1 MIRLKPFGRIS
12 YQKLREEYL
21 DWLISSNAIASELC
35 SILMGNSFP
44 PDGLTIPASLNKYL
58 HSSEYGNTK
67 KERLRLLLIGP
78 EDMPKSFGGNGKYET
93 MRQVLEEVIDGFKP
107 LEDDAKEIYKEIFDY
122 GKFSGSNQ
130 SISERTA
137 YWLQK
142 QLDVKVCPF
151 CNRIYTTTL
160 FNRSVRP
167 AFDHF
172 YPKSTYPYLAVSLF
186 NLIPICDACN
196 NAKSD
201 HAEIFKEKQIIYPY
215 DESFDEC
222 FEADFPVHVSFRVLP
237 DGKQPWGVLY
247 GQSEEF
253 TLQFHPTS
261 SDGKT
266 LEGRYGGALVPA
278 DLDNRFPAENH
289 EYWERDINSIKI
301 LNLEDLYGTHK
312 NEIMRILRNRYIY
325 NHAAII
331 YIVKPFLQTKNH
343 NTSDAALS
351 LEAQNMLYFANL
363 NPKDWGITP
372 LNKLKA
378 DILKQMYAIEMASTD
393 TVCTLERG

>member
-21 DWLISSNAIASELC
+21 DLLISSNAIASELC
-35 SILMGNSFP
+35 SILTGNSFP

-58 HSSEYGNTK
+58 HLPEYGNTK

-78 EDMPKSFGGNGKYET
+78 EDMPKSFGGNGKYKT
-93 MRQVLEEVIDGFKP
+93 MRQALEEVIDGLKP
-107 LEDDAKEIYKEIFDY
+107 LEADAKEIYKEIFDY

-186 NLIPICDACN
+186 NLIPICDICN
-196 NAKSD
+196 KAKSNKLD
-201 HAEIFKEKQIIYPY
+201 PIIYPY

-222 FEADFPVHVSFRVLP
+222 FESNLSVHTAFRVRP
-237 DGKQPWGVLY
+237 NGDQPW
-247 GQSEEF
+247 
-253 TLQFHPTS
+253 
-261 SDGKT
+261 
-266 LEGRYGGALVPA
+266 
-278 DLDNRFPAENH
+278 
-289 EYWERDINSIKI
+289 
-301 LNLEDLYGTHK
+301 
-312 NEIMRILRNRYIY
+312 
-325 NHAAII
+325 
-331 YIVKPFLQTKNH
+331 
-343 NTSDAALS
+343 
-351 LEAQNMLYFANL
+351 
-363 NPKDWGITP
+363 
-372 LNKLKA
+372 
-378 DILKQMYAIEMASTD
+378 DILW
-393 TVCTLERG
+393 